1 MIGLKTSEY
10 TRYSFDY
17 PVMIFNSFKN
27 IFSATNNMEI
37 TENFQRAVD
46 YSYKI
51 EKEQINKYFII
62 DVVSFEMLD
71 SFLDKIEKSDIA
83 IMINKALSDIK
94 EERFNRNFSNSSPS
108 NFFDAI

>member
-1 MIGLKTSEY
+1 
-10 TRYSFDY
+10 
-17 PVMIFNSFKN
+17 
-27 IFSATNNMEI
+27 
-37 TENFQRAVD
+37 
-46 YSYKI
+46 
-51 EKEQINKYFII
+51 
-62 DVVSFEMLD
+62 MLD